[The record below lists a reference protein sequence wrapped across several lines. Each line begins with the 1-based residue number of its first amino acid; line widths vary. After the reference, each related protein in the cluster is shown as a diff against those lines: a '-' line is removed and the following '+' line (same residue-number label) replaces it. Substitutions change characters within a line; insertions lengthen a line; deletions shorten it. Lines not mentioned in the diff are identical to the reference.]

1 MYAYFLGIYLGPV
14 LMGIALWRSRSV
26 PRWLAVLFFADP
38 APPSQAMLTAE
49 RATIA
54 LLTAH
59 NPGPSATP
67 PILASLRPRRPAVGR
82 VTRQR
87 LRAPDFL
94 ASRPGGLLNQIPKY
108 CFNDVLPVGAVAMM
122 SARASESAMTAK

>member
-67 PILASLRPRRPAVGR
+67 PILASLRPRASGR
-82 VTRQR
+82 RAGYASAATGPGFPGVTAGR
-87 LRAPDFL
+87 LAEPD
-94 ASRPGGLLNQIPKY
+94 PEVLLQ
-108 CFNDVLPVGAVAMM
+108 
-122 SARASESAMTAK
+122 